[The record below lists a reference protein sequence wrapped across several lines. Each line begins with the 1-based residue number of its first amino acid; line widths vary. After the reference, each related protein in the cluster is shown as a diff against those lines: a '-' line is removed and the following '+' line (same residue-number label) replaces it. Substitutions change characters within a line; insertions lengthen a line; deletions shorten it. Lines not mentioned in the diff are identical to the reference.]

1 MGFFIGGPLG
11 PYFELFQ
18 KSYARIAFYI
28 IFVIITQ
35 EMEEKEKLAL
45 GISIGA
51 GLGSWI
57 HKENPTK
64 DKKE

>member
-1 MGFFIGGPLG
+1 M
-11 PYFELFQ
+11 
-18 KSYARIAFYI
+18 KSEENNIA
-28 IFVIITQ
+28 
-35 EMEEKEKLAL
+35 
-45 GISIGA
+45 IGA